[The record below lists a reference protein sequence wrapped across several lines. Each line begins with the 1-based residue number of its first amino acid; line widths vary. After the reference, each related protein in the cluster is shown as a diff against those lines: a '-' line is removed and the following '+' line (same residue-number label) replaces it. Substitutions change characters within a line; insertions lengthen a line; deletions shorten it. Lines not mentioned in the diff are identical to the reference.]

1 MSLTTSTNSVQI
13 SVVWSL
19 MSARLFSS
27 APSGS
32 NGWVLWTRH
41 FNWIV
46 SVGERTVAGCFF
58 TGHCG
63 IRSSVQSKRRQSNR
77 QTDREEW
84 QEIEITRST
93 SSLRGMNHLTVS
105 VTLSFSQPTS
115 PSTLSS
121 TLSADEW
128 PFRSYLLWNIGRP
141 SENRKDGMRKDRIS
155 ILILTMF
162 QLCLLLS

>member
-1 MSLTTSTNSVQI
+1 MSLTTSTISVQI

-105 VTLSFSQPTS
+105 HPFL
-115 PSTLSS
+115 
-121 TLSADEW
+121 LSAHIPIDFVFHSLCRW
-128 PFRSYLLWNIGRP
+128 VALQILSVVKYRP
-141 SENRKDGMRKDRIS
+141 SLRKQERWHEKG
-155 ILILTMF
+155 
-162 QLCLLLS
+162 